1 MILTDKDLHE
11 RISKGEL
18 IVNNDGNYEPS
29 RLNCISYDIN
39 IGAIVSDEKK
49 ADGTYKNVSK
59 YYLQPGETIFV
70 KSDVELNLP
79 IDCIGIIYERNSVM
93 RQGLAVDAPIYQP
106 GHKTHAFLRVRNIY
120 AREKVLSIG
129 DPIAQIRFEQ
139 LHEIP
144 LKTYEGE
151 DEAYQK
157 EADFRGV
164 QGDLKQSWDS
174 EMLRY
179 EKKVEELNE
188 KETRIYANVL
198 TFMGLF
204 ISIFSLLTFSFGTN
218 TQGIEVKNIILID
231 MSVCMIMYLLMGTI
245 LIFVNHIKKI
255 KYLIWYWIFAI
266 VLCGANIFLWIK
278 WIC

>member
-1 MILTDKDLHE
+1 MILTDRDLHK
-11 RISKGEL
+11 RISNGEL
-18 IVNNDGNYEPS
+18 IVNDDGNYEPS

-49 ADGTYKNVSK
+49 DDGTYKNVTK

-70 KSDVELNLP
+70 KSDVKLKLP
-79 IDCIGIIYERNSVM
+79 KDCIGIIYERNSVM
-93 RQGLAVDAPIYQP
+93 RQGLVVDGPVYQP
-106 GHKTHAFLRVRNIY
+106 GHETYAFLRVRNIY
-120 AREKVLSIG
+120 AKEKVLSVG

-139 LHEIP
+139 LHEVPIN
-144 LKTYEGE
+144 TYES
-151 DEAYQK
+151 EAYQK
-157 EADFRGV
+157 EEDFRGV
-164 QGDLKQSWDS
+164 QGDVKYSWDS
-174 EMLRY
+174 ETLRY
-179 EKKVEELNE
+179 EKKVDELNE

-218 TQGIEVKNIILID
+218 AEGMDVKNIILID

-255 KYLIWYWIFAI
+255 KHLIWYWVFAI
-266 VLCGANIFLWIK
+266 VLCCANIFLWIK